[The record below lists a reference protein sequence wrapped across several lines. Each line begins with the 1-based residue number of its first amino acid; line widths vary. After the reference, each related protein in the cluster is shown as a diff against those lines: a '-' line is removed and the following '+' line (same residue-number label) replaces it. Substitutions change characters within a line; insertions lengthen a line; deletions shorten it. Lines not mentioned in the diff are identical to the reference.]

1 MRVGP
6 NGRSVPVDLATVGEG
21 YDVEFVPEKV
31 GYYKID
37 IRVNGKSLAICPIVC
52 EVTTEDEMHSSFRQ
66 SSSEQGNE
74 LDLSEVQIIGLKDS
88 VVDVQQ
94 NFKGL

>member
-1 MRVGP
+1 M
-6 NGRSVPVDLATVGEG
+6 TVGEG

-52 EVTTEDEMHSSFRQ
+52 EARVEESDSSFRQ
-66 SSSEQGNE
+66 SSSDQANE
-74 LDLSEVQIIGLKDS
+74 LDLSEVQVVGLQNNM
-88 VVDVQQ
+88 VDVQQ
-94 NFKGL
+94 RFKGDLNSSKFCVINI